1 MQLNLDRSRRCK
13 QEWCENVLNI
23 FSLECSWYEQH
34 DPSSDACEHT
44 EKLLHFSRDR
54 REIGGGGAHK
64 IFKELARHFDAPVLL
79 ETLPV
84 DVAEGSHPFR
94 YDKMYANSPPA
105 DLSEITTL
113 NATCRGGSARAL
125 GIANWTA
132 TTATAATV
140 SESPQFQ
147 FVQQLQQLLMSHG
160 ATAAP
165 SFLSA
170 HRQPRGRPMRCIS
183 DGQLHDSELRRAL
196 TVDEALDARPAM
208 GTEERS
214 SLGAIDVKE
223 TVVDDIEQTARMV
236 KRKHDTDDRATFECA
251 EDASRDDSPLLGSN
265 IWKLCTALLRFPS

>member
-79 ETLPV
+79 ETLPA

-94 YDKMYANSPPA
+94 YDKMCANSPPA

-125 GIANWTA
+125 ELQTGQLQQQPQLQ
-132 TTATAATV
+132 
-140 SESPQFQ
+140 SPQLQSPQFQ

-196 TVDEALDARPAM
+196 TVDEALDAL
-208 GTEERS
+208 
-214 SLGAIDVKE
+214 SLIH
-223 TVVDDIEQTARMV
+223 I
-236 KRKHDTDDRATFECA
+236 
-251 EDASRDDSPLLGSN
+251 
-265 IWKLCTALLRFPS
+265 